1 MKKNIYNI
9 GLLNY
14 FFTTIFGKNRQIITE
29 IIEWKDKHGETKT
42 ESSICDYIITIGKKA
57 IIITTANPN
66 NSAIRLPLVVKS
78 WKQIGKTESFI
89 EKISFYRDVDGH
101 FWKYLKDNK
110 GEIISYYDG
119 DDYEDGQFPQFNNG
133 ETKFFHFEVHSM

>member
-78 WKQIGKTESFI
+78 WKQIGKTESFN
-89 EKISFYRDVDGH
+89 EKNKFLQRRRWSFLEI
-101 FWKYLKDNK
+101 LK
-110 GEIISYYDG
+110 G
-119 DDYEDGQFPQFNNG
+119 
-133 ETKFFHFEVHSM
+133 